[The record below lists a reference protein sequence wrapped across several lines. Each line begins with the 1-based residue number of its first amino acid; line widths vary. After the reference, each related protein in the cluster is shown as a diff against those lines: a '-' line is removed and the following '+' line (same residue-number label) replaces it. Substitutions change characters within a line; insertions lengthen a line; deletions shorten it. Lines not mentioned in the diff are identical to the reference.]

1 MSKKKNLLVV
11 IVNYGYDQLSYL
23 NDMIIALRKF
33 KKYNV
38 KIVVNSN
45 IPLDID
51 GIDKLNLFEELE
63 SFGFEDLLFKLKISK
78 KWSGRL
84 YDFNFLPMTCRKTII
99 DEMDN
104 HDYFIYSEN
113 DHLWLEHHVDKFI
126 EYEKI
131 LPENRIAGL
140 IQYEFNNSGRYYPGY
155 HSYFDWEYD
164 SVEIHNNKVF
174 AHFNNVH
181 QACFLISSK
190 QLKKISTSH
199 DFKNFMSKKK
209 KYSIKCKV
217 NTDIYEDCGL
227 KKLICVSDFEENIIH
242 HIPNL
247 YIDGLGSRKN
257 LKSSTEQRM
266 KNALK
271 KILTKVL

>member
-11 IVNYGYDQLSYL
+11 IVNYGYDQIPYL
-23 NDMIIALRKF
+23 NDMIVALRGF

-45 IPLDID
+45 IHLDNPD
-51 GIDKLNLFEELE
+51 IDKLNLFEKLE
-63 SFGFEDLLFKLKISK
+63 GFGFQDIFFKLKISK

-84 YDFNFLPMTCRKTII
+84 YDFNFLPMTCRKSIMDEI
-99 DEMDN
+99 DE

-140 IQYEFNNSGRYYPGY
+140 IQYEFNESGRYYPGF
-155 HSYFDWEYD
+155 HSYFDWDYNSIEIYD
-164 SVEIHNNKVF
+164 EKVF

-181 QACFLISSK
+181 QACFLISKK
-190 QLKKISTSH
+190 QLKKICGMH
-199 DFKNFMSKKK
+199 DFTNFMSIKN

-217 NTDIYEDCGL
+217 NTDIYEDCGF

-247 YIDGLGSRKN
+247 YIDGSGSRKN
-257 LKSSTEQRM
+257 LKSSTEERM
-266 KNALK
+266 KSAVQ
-271 KILTKVL
+271 KILSSAL